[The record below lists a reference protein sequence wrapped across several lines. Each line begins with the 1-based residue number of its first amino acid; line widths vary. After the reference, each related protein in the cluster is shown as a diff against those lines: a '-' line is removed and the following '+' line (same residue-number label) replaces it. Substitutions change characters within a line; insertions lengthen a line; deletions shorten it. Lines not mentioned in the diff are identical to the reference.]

1 MGLDLRLPIGA
12 LFLIIGLLLAGY
24 GFVSADVPVDKW
36 WGVVMV
42 LFGVVM
48 LTLARRGR
56 GRSKA

>member
-24 GFVSADVPVDKW
+24 GFLSAGIPVDRW
-36 WGVVMV
+36 WGLVMA
-42 LFGVVM
+42 LFGAVM

-56 GRSKA
+56 SKA

>member
-12 LFLIIGLLLAGY
+12 LFFIIGLLLAGY
-24 GFVSADVPVDKW
+24 GWMSADVPVDKW
-36 WGVVMV
+36 WGLVMV

-56 GRSKA
+56 SKA